1 MKSTL
6 TWIVAMMLA
15 WSIAMPV
22 ASAQTESEKQTQPA
36 KSETDEKKAQS
47 ETTDTQKPDTQE
59 TDTEKTEPKSDVENK
74 AAEVTPD
81 TVLATVNGEKI
92 TEGEFDALFESV
104 VKRQSGGQNIPP
116 QIRQQFRKQLRPR
129 LIKTLV
135 DDKLLTDSAEK
146 AGIEVTE
153 GDMRADLKADLDAY
167 LLRSG
172 TTAEEFE
179 KQIQR
184 GEFKTISEF
193 IDNRIKE
200 PAYANNAVHMALLES
215 KYADKLNVTDEEIKA
230 RYDRDK
236 ERIYTHPAK
245 VRASHILIL
254 SKESDD
260 PEKREAALAKANE
273 VLELAKKDDA
283 DFAAL
288 AREHSEGPSKTEGG
302 DLGFFPRTG
311 AMVEPFAAA
320 AFGLKKGEISD
331 VVETQF
337 GFHVIKVTDR
347 KEEEVVSLEAAKSA
361 IKRELRMEKIGELR
375 ETLLAELRESA
386 KIEYAEGVEAAG

>member
-6 TWIVAMMLA
+6 TWTLTVILA
-15 WSIAMPV
+15 WSIAMPF
-22 ASAQTESEKQTQPA
+22 AAAQTESEKQTPPA
-36 KSETDEKKAQS
+36 KSETNEKKAES
-47 ETTDTQKPDTQE
+47 
-59 TDTEKTEPKSDVENK
+59 EKTEPKSDEASK

-92 TEGEFDALFESV
+92 TEGDFDALFESV

-153 GDMRADLKADLDAY
+153 DAMRADLKADLDAY

-172 TTAEEFE
+172 TSAEEFE

-184 GEFKTISEF
+184 GEHKTIAEF

-215 KYADKLNVTDEEIKA
+215 KYNDKLNVTDEEIKA

-288 AREHSEGPSKTEGG
+288 ATEHSEGPSKTEGG

-320 AFGLKKGEISD
+320 AFDLKKGEISD

-337 GFHVIKVTDR
+337 GFHIIKVTDR
-347 KEEEVVSLEAAKSA
+347 KEEEVISLETAKSA

-386 KIEYAEGVEAAG
+386 TIEYAEGVEAAG